1 MKNQEKTVFNRV
13 LRKQQFKNAEEA
25 IKGGEKTGSLKN
37 PELVK
42 GLIEGYKGKTVE
54 APVEVIIASAIFLN
68 TKELIS
74 TIESLKNL
82 IQTKLLEELK
92 DKVDKGKVT
101 TEDTLL
107 ALMLATSEMS
117 KRNKPSQTKDE

>member
-25 IKGGEKTGSLKN
+25 IKGGEETGSLKN

-54 APVEVIIASAIFLN
+54 APVEVIITSAIFLDA
-68 TKELIS
+68 KELIDI
-74 TIESLKNL
+74 IETLKHFV
-82 IQTKLLEELK
+82 QVKVVEELK
-92 DKVDKGKVT
+92 AKMDRGEAT
-101 TEDTLL
+101 AEDT
-107 ALMLATSEMS
+107 MLAFMIATSS
-117 KRNKPSQTKDE
+117 KMGEKK